1 MLNDVRYA
9 FRMLVKAPAFTVVA
23 VVTLALG
30 IGANTAIFSVVN
42 ALLIRPL
49 PYQDPDRLVM
59 VWQDLRARGG
69 PAREWATPGSF
80 ADAKGATDI
89 FEGVAAVQGWQPALT
104 GIGEPEPLVGEQVTH
119 EYFDVLGVHAAVG
132 RDFTAAEDV
141 PGAPRVVVIGHGL
154 WARRFGAD
162 PSVIGRMVTLGG
174 EPHQIVGVMPERF
187 RPVVIPTAELWR
199 PRRLNLSNPS
209 RGAFV
214 LRAVGRLKPT
224 LSVGQ
229 AASSAAVLARQIEQT
244 HPESNKGVGINLVS
258 LTDQVVGDI
267 RPGLLVLLGA
277 VGFVLLI
284 ACVNIANLLL
294 ARGSGR
300 GREIAVRMALGAMRQ
315 RVVRQ
320 LLTESVLLAA
330 IGGAI
335 GVLLGVWGV
344 AALVAVAPDGAPRIN
359 EIGLDGTVLTFAI
372 LLTLLTGVLFG
383 LAPALQASRAEFT
396 TALKE
401 GARGTAGGAGHRAR
415 RILIVAEVAIA
426 LVLLV
431 GSGLLLRTFLRLQA
445 FDLGF
450 DPQRVLTGTVIPP
463 ATKYP
468 TGAQRIAFYDQLVER
483 TAALPGVQ
491 IASIS
496 SVIPFAG
503 DSDMTV
509 WIEGRPLPRDDSEAL
524 ATWYRLVSADYLKA
538 MAIPVHR
545 GRGFVRNEPAPVVI
559 VSDTAV
565 RRFWPSEEPLGRRV
579 RFSDKADAPWFTV
592 IGVTGDVRV
601 SGARGDAR
609 PEMYLPYW
617 QLPEPGV
624 NVVLKT
630 AGDPALLAGP
640 LRQAVREI
648 DRDMPVSA
656 IAPMTSLVA
665 DSISQ
670 PRFFALLVAIFAA
683 LAMTLAAVG
692 IYGVMSYAVAQ
703 RTSEIGV
710 RMALGA
716 AGQDVFR
723 LVVGD
728 GLRMAALGVIIGLAG
743 AFLIA
748 RSLTTL
754 LFGIRP
760 GDPLTFLSTGALLL
774 AVAALASFIPAVRA
788 ARVDPMVALRRE

>member
-9 FRMLVKAPAFTVVA
+9 LRMLVKTPAFTAVA
-23 VVTLALG
+23 VLTLALG

-49 PYQDPDRLVM
+49 PYSSPDRLVM
-59 VWQDLRARGG
+59 VWQDMRPRGG

-80 ADAKGATDI
+80 ADLKGAANI
-89 FEGVAAVQGWQPALT
+89 FENVAAVQGWLPALT
-104 GIGEPEPLVGEQVTH
+104 GMGEPEPLVGEQVSH
-119 EYFDVLGVHAAVG
+119 EYFDVLGVHAALG
-132 RDFTAAEDV
+132 RDFIEAEDV
-141 PGAPRVVVIGHGL
+141 PGAPRVVVLGHGL
-154 WARRFGAD
+154 WARRFGSD
-162 PSVIGRMVTLGG
+162 PAVIGRIVTLGG
-174 EPHQIVGVMPERF
+174 EPHEIVGVMPDGF
-187 RPVVIPTAELWR
+187 RPAVLPTAELWR

-214 LRAVGRLKPT
+214 LRTVARLKPG
-224 LSVGQ
+224 LGFEQ
-229 AASSAAVLARQIEQT
+229 ASSSASVLARQVEQA

-300 GREIAVRMALGAMRQ
+300 AREIAVRMALGAMRQ
-315 RVVRQ
+315 RVIQQ

-330 IGGAI
+330 IGGAL

-344 AALVAVAPDGAPRIN
+344 AALVAAAPDGAPRLN
-359 EIGLDGTVLTFAI
+359 EVGLDGTVLGFAI
-372 LLTLLTGVLFG
+372 LLTLLTGVFFG
-383 LAPALQASRAEFT
+383 LAPALQASHAEFT

-415 RILIVAEVAIA
+415 RTLIVAEIAVA

-450 DPQRVLTGTVIPP
+450 DPQRVLVGTVIPP
-463 ATKYP
+463 QAKYP
-468 TGAQRIAFYDQLVER
+468 TDAQRITFYDQLVDR
-483 TAALPGVQ
+483 AAALPGVQ
-491 IASIS
+491 TAAIS
-496 SVIPFAG
+496 SVIPFGG
-503 DSDMTV
+503 DSDMSL
-509 WIEGRPLPRDDSEAL
+509 WIEGRPAPRDDSESL

-538 MAIPVHR
+538 MSIPLRR
-545 GRGFVRNEPAPVVI
+545 GRGFERNEPAPVVI
-559 VSDTAV
+559 VSDTAA
-565 RRFWPSEEPLGRRV
+565 RRFWPSEEALGRHV
-579 RFSDKADAPWFTV
+579 RFSEKADAPWFTV
-592 IGVTGDVRV
+592 VGVAGDVRV
-601 SGARGDAR
+601 RGARGDAR

-630 AGDPALLAGP
+630 AGDPALLAAP
-640 LRQAVREI
+640 LRQAVRAI
-648 DRDMPVSA
+648 DPDMPVSGL
-656 IAPMTSLVA
+656 APMGSLVA

-670 PRFFALLVAIFAA
+670 PRFFALLVAIFAG

-716 AGQDVFR
+716 ARRDIFQ

-728 GLRMAALGVIIGLAG
+728 GLRLAAIGVAIGLAG

-754 LFGIRP
+754 LFDIRP
-760 GDPLTFLSTGALLL
+760 GDPLTFVSTAVLLL
-774 AVAALASFIPAVRA
+774 GVAALASFIPALRA